1 MKLIGASTY
10 GGMPVGTLAKTAI
23 DTATIMQIRFVNGWV
38 IILKHASE
46 TVVFRP

>member
-1 MKLIGASTY
+1 MKPIGASTY

-38 IILKHASE
+38 SVLKQVSE
-46 TVVFRP
+46 RVLFRP